1 MKPCLFNK
9 VISNEKIKLV
19 EGDKVIKDDDKR
31 TAKVLNDFFFKH

>member
-19 EGDKVIKDDDKR
+19 EGDKVIKDDDKG